1 MNELDLVKLWNT
13 KRTQI
18 ILAQFPPTLI
28 LGIFLALA
36 ASGYITKQSPLSLKL
51 LALAIVLGT
60 GGLSMLTQIAAV
72 REGFATARNIKSL
85 ENPSLLASS
94 ISISATERYM
104 SWTVVLL
111 STIGALNLF
120 VVINYLFR

>member
-18 ILAQFPPTLI
+18 IQAQFPPTLI

-36 ASGYITKQSPLSLKL
+36 ASGHITKHSPLSLKL

-85 ENPSLLASS
+85 GNPSLLASS